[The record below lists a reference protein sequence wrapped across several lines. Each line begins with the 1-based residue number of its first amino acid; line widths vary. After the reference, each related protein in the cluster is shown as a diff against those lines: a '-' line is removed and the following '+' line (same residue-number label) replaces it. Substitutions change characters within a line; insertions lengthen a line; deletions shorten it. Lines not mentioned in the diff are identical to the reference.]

1 MKNIEEFVSSNAGRL
16 VIARLTAAV
25 PGIALLL
32 ALSSAP
38 MAQTIQT
45 IDFESFPDG
54 STPAALD
61 EVSTQFADETGMS
74 FLLESGAAPVLA
86 KVGGGREAFA
96 SVFGVDTVS
105 GDVGQ
110 FFLTDT
116 GSLGPCCPNLI
127 VTYNDPVAAVS
138 GVILD
143 VDAAEIWTIT
153 ALDDQGDL
161 VDGVTFRAG
170 DPNIDTGDG
179 SVTPW
184 SLGVGNTNEIVSVQ
198 LSGSGGLAGFSALG
212 GTISPRLS
220 WTSSSVTS
228 WPTSLFP
235 AMIS

>member
-110 FFLTDT
+110 FF
-116 GSLGPCCPNLI
+116 
-127 VTYNDPVAAVS
+127 
-138 GVILD
+138 
-143 VDAAEIWTIT
+143 
-153 ALDDQGDL
+153 
-161 VDGVTFRAG
+161 
-170 DPNIDTGDG
+170 
-179 SVTPW
+179 
-184 SLGVGNTNEIVSVQ
+184 
-198 LSGSGGLAGFSALG
+198 
-212 GTISPRLS
+212 
-220 WTSSSVTS
+220 
-228 WPTSLFP
+228 
-235 AMIS
+235 

>member
-1 MKNIEEFVSSNAGRL
+1 M
-16 VIARLTAAV
+16 
-25 PGIALLL
+25 
-32 ALSSAP
+32 
-38 MAQTIQT
+38 
-45 IDFESFPDG
+45 
-54 STPAALD
+54 
-61 EVSTQFADETGMS
+61 
-74 FLLESGAAPVLA
+74 
-86 KVGGGREAFA
+86 
-96 SVFGVDTVS
+96 
-105 GDVGQ
+105 
-110 FFLTDT
+110 
-116 GSLGPCCPNLI
+116 
-127 VTYNDPVAAVS
+127 
-138 GVILD
+138 ILD

-153 ALDDQGDL
+153 ALDGQGDL